1 MIGKSTIVWVCLATV
16 ASGIL
21 YHTSYR
27 VQEQAERLSSINRQ
41 IVAEQEAIQVLKA
54 EWAYLNDPVRLE
66 RLVAQHT
73 ELKPVRVAQMVTLDA
88 IPEKLPEG
96 VLVAE
101 APAAKA
107 PAQRMQVAAAAPARS
122 EPAKVAAAKPVPR
135 KADAPKAEGAK
146 PAPQAPVEGPVL
158 LARYGAR
165 R

>member
-54 EWAYLNDPVRLE
+54 EWAYLNDPARLE

-73 ELKPVRVAQMVTLDA
+73 ALKPVQVAQMVTLDA

-101 APAAKA
+101 APAAAA
-107 PAQRMQVAAAAPARS
+107 PAPRTQVAAAAPTKTDA
-122 EPAKVAAAKPVPR
+122 AKVAAKPAP
-135 KADAPKAEGAK
+135 KKTDAPKAGGAK
-146 PAPQAPVEGPVL
+146 PAPQAAPVDGPVL